1 MEQGAVSPLMQDKQP
16 PVLIQ
21 VYMADDDGAV
31 REELLARQI
40 DQDTYELLSSP
51 GLAQNLARGDI
62 VSIRDRNAPAEVLKR
77 GGNFC
82 IQIYADYIS
91 PEAITALEH
100 DVVRELNGTLDGICE
115 GSLSLAVPAKNGMER
130 INGFF
135 DRFRE
140 QTEIQWYYANIYK
153 NLDDD
158 SDETLLYWW
167 LLPTHAQAYAK
178 AKSFVEAIDRRDT
191 PMLKRDFAI
200 TDAVADEIYASLHE
214 YFAPGT
220 TIAIAPEE
228 TAFDTNGRD
237 RPFIDAYETSSKA
250 LGLECVL
257 WANGAPG
264 EAILHLEIS
273 QREGELV
280 VYYKYIGY

>member
-1 MEQGAVSPLMQDKQP
+1 MEQGAVSPLMQDKQS

-62 VSIRDRNAPAEVLKR
+62 VSIKDRNAPAVVLKR

-100 DVVRELNGTLDGICE
+100 AVVRELNGTLDGICE

-130 INGFF
+130 INGFLTGSVSKR
-135 DRFRE
+135 RFSGITRTSIKISTTTVTKRCCTGGCYPPKHRLT
-140 QTEIQWYYANIYK
+140 Q
-153 NLDDD
+153 
-158 SDETLLYWW
+158 
-167 LLPTHAQAYAK
+167 
-178 AKSFVEAIDRRDT
+178 RRSRS
-191 PMLKRDFAI
+191 LKRSI
-200 TDAVADEIYASLHE
+200 GV
-214 YFAPGT
+214 
-220 TIAIAPEE
+220 
-228 TAFDTNGRD
+228 
-237 RPFIDAYETSSKA
+237 
-250 LGLECVL
+250 
-257 WANGAPG
+257 
-264 EAILHLEIS
+264 IL
-273 QREGELV
+273 QR
-280 VYYKYIGY
+280 

>member
-1 MEQGAVSPLMQDKQP
+1 MQDKQS

-62 VSIRDRNAPAEVLKR
+62 VSIRDRNAPAVVLKR

-100 DVVRELNGTLDGICE
+100 AVVRELNGTLDGICE

-167 LLPTHAQAYAK
+167 LLPTQAQAYAK
-178 AKSFVEAIDRRDT
+178 AKSFVETIDRRDT
-191 PMLKRDFAI
+191 PALMRDFAI
-200 TDAVADEIYASLHE
+200 ADAVADEIYASIDE
-214 YFAPGT
+214 YFSPGT

-280 VYYKYIGY
+280 VYYKYIGS